1 MEMTFDNLLAHINT
15 VYVLVTNSSPT
26 KTSTWMPD
34 EYEGHEI
41 SDNLRLK
48 VIHLKSVRI
57 SKLTTKPV

>member
-1 MEMTFDNLLAHINT
+1 MELTFDNLLAHINT

-48 VIHLKSVRI
+48 VIAVKTFHILK
-57 SKLTTKPV
+57 LAT